1 MNTFS
6 EFQISAEIV
15 KSLDEMGY
23 HSPTEVQKKTLPPA
37 LEKRDLIVLSKT
49 GSGKTGAFGV
59 PMIELL
65 SKKQAKKAL
74 VLAPTR
80 ELAVQV
86 ETELGKIAKHS
97 KIRAVVVYGKHSMN
111 VEIDEM
117 KKGFQILVGTP
128 GRVLDHIEH
137 DSFDPEEFDL
147 VVLDEADRMLDM
159 GFIDQVAKILS
170 QTAKVR
176 TTYLFSAT
184 IPEEIVSLSAKYLV
198 DPVMIELESDV
209 KTVELVKQY
218 YYHVTKREKR
228 SRLFDILMHHSPDS
242 CIIFANTRFEVD
254 RLTDFLV
261 SHGITAKSIHGANS
275 QTMRL
280 KFLEQFK
287 KGGFRVLVATDVAAR
302 GLHIEGLEMVINYD
316 LPVEKDSYIHR
327 IGRTGRAGKDGK
339 AFSMVAEG
347 DLYQLYEIEEHAGVP
362 IEELELPP
370 RADVKKSQ
378 DAGGF
383 SFGFKELRYFDPNK
397 VDEAEG
403 KSSKKSGKGKKG
415 KGKPASTEPQTDKAI
430 SAKKTEKPSQSKKA
444 KAASTQKVDDAPK
457 AIEGVLAEAR
467 KKRKRNRRKPN
478 AMTNTAISETL
489 LHSQPSQNSQTPQN
503 SQSQQNSHVQ
513 QNPQAKQNPHAK
525 KTSYQ
530 APKAQSTRT
539 IPKVVETSSEPKVQK
554 KRGLF
559 SRVMNKIFRR
569 KDE

>member
-6 EFQISAEIV
+6 EFQISAELV
-15 KSLDEMGY
+15 KSLEEMGY
-23 HSPTEVQKKTLPPA
+23 HTPTEVQKNTLPPA

-65 SKKQAKKAL
+65 SKKQAKRAL

-86 ETELGKIAKHS
+86 ETELGKIAKYS
-97 KIRAVVVYGKHSMN
+97 RIRVVVVYGKHSMN

-137 DSFDPEEFDL
+137 DSFEPESFDL

-170 QTAKVR
+170 QTAKER

-209 KTVELVKQY
+209 KTVELVEQY

-228 SRLFDILMHHSPDS
+228 SRLLDILMHHNPDS

-370 RADVKKSQ
+370 RADVKKTQ
-378 DAGGF
+378 NAGGISF
-383 SFGFKELRYFDPNK
+383 SFKELRHFDPDK
-397 VDEAEG
+397 VDDGES
-403 KSSKKSGKGKKG
+403 KQSKKSGKGRKSKAKANALESQAEKSVAAKKSE
-415 KGKPASTEPQTDKAI
+415 KTVA
-430 SAKKTEKPSQSKKA
+430 AKKTDNKKPDGVYKA
-444 KAASTQKVDDAPK
+444 EMAHKTDGTETQTT
-457 AIEGVLAEAR
+457 R
-467 KKRKRNRRKPN
+467 KKRKRNRRKPHGVEN
-478 AMTNTAISETL
+478 VSPQKAIS
-489 LHSQPSQNSQTPQN
+489 QQASQTP
-503 SQSQQNSHVQ
+503 HT
-513 QNPQAKQNPHAK
+513 PQ
-525 KTSYQ
+525 TS
-530 APKAQSTRT
+530 A
-539 IPKVVETSSEPKVQK
+539 IPKLVEVPAEKPTGK
-554 KRGLF
+554 KRGF
-559 SRVMNKIFRR
+559 ISKVINKLLRR
-569 KDE
+569 KDEQ